1 MLGCFMH
8 TQDEKDKK
16 MKIMS
21 IFGTR
26 PEAVKMCPLI
36 KEIEKQNDMESVVC
50 LTGQH
55 RDMLKPILELFGTK
69 VHYNLDIMRAEQTL
83 TTITADILTG
93 IKSVL
98 IQEKPDII
106 LVHGDTTTSF
116 SSALAA
122 FYQKIPI
129 GHIEAGLRT
138 YDRFSPFPE
147 EMNRSLT
154 ARLATLHF
162 SPTLN
167 NRKNLERE
175 GISEGIYVTGNTV
188 MDAFHITLQDSYE
201 YENQILKELNFT
213 EGKWILLTAH
223 RRENLGKAL
232 EQIFAAVKKI
242 VQMHPEARVL
252 FPMHPNPA
260 VRETA
265 RKIFAGVEQVFLTE
279 PLNVQDMHNL
289 MKRSYMILTDSGG
302 IQEEAPACGVPV
314 LVLRTETER
323 PEAVE
328 AGTVLLAGIEE
339 EAIVHYADLL
349 LQGGEF
355 YQKMTTALNPY
366 GDGKASQYIIEDL
379 RKWYK
384 EK

>member
-1 MLGCFMH
+1 
-8 TQDEKDKK
+8 
-16 MKIMS
+16 
-21 IFGTR
+21 
-26 PEAVKMCPLI
+26 MCPLI
-36 KEIEKQNDMESVVC
+36 KEIEKQKDMESVVC

-69 VHYNLDIMRAEQTL
+69 VHYNLDIMRANQTL

-93 IKSVL
+93 IESVL

-116 SSALAA
+116 SAALAA

-129 GHIEAGLRT
+129 GHVEAGLRT
-138 YDRFSPFPE
+138 YDRYSPFPE

-167 NRKNLERE
+167 NQKNLERE

-188 MDAFHITLQDSYE
+188 MDAFHTTLQESYE
-201 YENQILKELNFT
+201 YEDSILRELDFT

-232 EQIFAAVKKI
+232 EQIFTAVKKI

-260 VRETA
+260 VREIA
-265 RKIFAGVEQVFLTE
+265 QRIFAGVEQVHLTE

-339 EAIVHYADLL
+339 ETIVHYADLL

-355 YQKMTTALNPY
+355 YQKMATAVNPY
-366 GDGKASQYIIEDL
+366 GDGKASLYIIEDL
-379 RKWYK
+379 RKWYR